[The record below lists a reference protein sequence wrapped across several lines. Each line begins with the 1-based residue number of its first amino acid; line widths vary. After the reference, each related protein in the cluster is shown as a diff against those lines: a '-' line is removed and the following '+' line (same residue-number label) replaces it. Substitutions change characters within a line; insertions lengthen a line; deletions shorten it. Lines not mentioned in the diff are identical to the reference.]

1 MIPAIY
7 GGVKWVKTGKSMSK
21 RDVIVPLDIPDVR
34 VLRTE
39 LGEKNELIIVVE
51 SVKGG
56 VRCRKCGQW
65 VNKLHGQD
73 EWVTIRH
80 LPAFGRPS
88 YLRYRPKRY
97 QCGGCEGHPT
107 TTEKLDWHE
116 SNSPHSFAYDEH
128 ILLQLINSTIE
139 DVSIKETISYDSV
152 LGTLERRIESTVD
165 WAGYIELGILGLD
178 EIALK
183 KGHRDYVT
191 LVTTRNEHGDIHLL
205 GVLSGRTKDEVIDF
219 LRLIP
224 ERLQKTVKTVC
235 CDLWEGFT
243 EAVQQEIPEAQIV
256 ADRFHVSRHYREAA
270 DDVRKNELQ
279 RLKKELPTEQYKKLK
294 GSMWAF
300 RKSANNLTP
309 EEKSVL
315 SLFFRLAPL
324 AKKAYKLRELLTAIF
339 EMRITKALAEKKIR
353 VWIKKAK
360 SSGLLCFNAF
370 FNTLE
375 HWWHEITNYFLL
387 RQNSGFVEGFNNKV
401 KVLKRRAYGLYN
413 LKHLFQRIYLDM
425 QGYRLFALPATT
437 IYG

>member
-1 MIPAIY
+1 MP
-7 GGVKWVKTGKSMSK
+7 K

-51 SVKGG
+51 STKGG

-97 QCGGCEGHPT
+97 QCGNCEGRPT

-139 DVSIKETISYDSV
+139 DVSQKESISYDSV
-152 LGTLERRIESTVD
+152 LGTLERRIESSVD
-165 WAGYIELGILGLD
+165 WSRYTELDVLGLD
-178 EIALK
+178 EISLK
-183 KGHRDYVT
+183 RGHRDYVT
-191 LVTTRNEHGDIHLL
+191 LVTARKENGEIHIL
-205 GVLSGRTKDEVIDF
+205 GVLPGRTKDEVIDF
-219 LRLIP
+219 LRFIP
-224 ERLQKTVKTVC
+224 EKLRKTVKTVC
-235 CDLWEGFT
+235 CDLWEGFS
-243 EAVQQEIPEAQIV
+243 EAVQQEIPEAQVV
-256 ADRFHVSRHYREAA
+256 ADRFHVSRHYRNAA

-279 RLKKELPTEQYKKLK
+279 RLKKELSAEEYKKLK
-294 GSMWAF
+294 GSLWAF
-300 RKSANNLTP
+300 RKNANDLTS
-309 EEKSVL
+309 EERGIL
-315 SLFFRLAPL
+315 NLFFRLAPL
-324 AKKAYKLRELLTAIF
+324 AKKAHKLRELLTAIF
-339 EMRITKALAEKKIR
+339 EMNITKAQAQKKIH
-353 VWIKKAK
+353 VWIKKARA
-360 SSGLLCFNAF
+360 SGLSCFDSF
-370 FNTLE
+370 FITLDN
-375 HWWHEITNYFLL
+375 WWNEITNYFLL

-425 QGYRLFALPATT
+425 QGYQLFAQPATT
-437 IYG
+437 LYR

>member
-1 MIPAIY
+1 M
-7 GGVKWVKTGKSMSK
+7 TK

-39 LGEKNELIIVVE
+39 FGEKNELIIVVE
-51 SVKGG
+51 STKGG

-65 VNKLHGQD
+65 INKLHGQD

-97 QCGGCEGHPT
+97 QCGNCEGQPS

-128 ILLQLINSTIE
+128 ILLQLINSTME

-152 LGTLERRIESTVD
+152 LGTLERRVEATVD
-165 WAGYIELGILGLD
+165 WSSYIELEVLGLD

-191 LVTTRNEHGDIHLL
+191 LVTVRKENGDIHLL
-205 GVLSGRTKDEVIDF
+205 GVLSGRTKDEIIDF
-219 LRLIP
+219 LRFMP
-224 ERLQKTVKTVC
+224 EKLRKTVKTVC
-235 CDLWEGFT
+235 CDLWEGFI
-243 EAVQQEIPEAQIV
+243 EAVRQEIPEAQIV
-256 ADRFHVSRHYREAA
+256 VDRFHVSRHYREAA

-294 GSMWAF
+294 GSLWAF
-300 RKSANNLTP
+300 RKNINDLTS
-309 EEKSVL
+309 EEKSAL
-315 SLFFRLAPL
+315 NLFFRLAPS
-324 AKKAYKLRELLTAIF
+324 AKKAYQLRELLTAIF
-339 EMRITKALAEKKIR
+339 EMHITKAQAQKKIR
-353 VWIKKAK
+353 VWIKKVKA
-360 SSGLLCFNAF
+360 SGLSCFNSF

-413 LKHLFQRIYLDM
+413 LKHLFQRIYLDI
-425 QGYRLFALPATT
+425 QGYRLFAQTVIT
-437 IYG
+437 IYD

>member
-1 MIPAIY
+1 MGCKI
-7 GGVKWVKTGKSMSK
+7 GKKTGKTMSK

-56 VRCRKCGQW
+56 ARCRKCGQW
-65 VNKLHGQD
+65 VSKLHGQD
-73 EWVTIRH
+73 TWVTIRH
-80 LPAFGRPS
+80 LPVFGRPS

-97 QCGGCEGHPT
+97 QCGSCEGHPT

-139 DVSIKETISYDSV
+139 DVSRKEAISYDSV
-152 LGTLERRIESTVD
+152 LGTLERRIESEVD
-165 WAGYIELGILGLD
+165 WSRYIELGVLGLD

-183 KGHRDYVT
+183 KGQRDYVT
-191 LVTTRNEHGDIHLL
+191 LVTTRNEQGDIHLL

-219 LRLIP
+219 LRKMP
-224 ERLQKTVKTVC
+224 EKLQKTVKTVC
-235 CDLWEGFT
+235 CDLWEGFI

-256 ADRFHVSRHYREAA
+256 ADRFHVSRHYRDAA
-270 DDVRKNELQ
+270 DGVRKNELQ

-300 RKSANNLTP
+300 RKSTNDLTP
-309 EEKSVL
+309 EEKKVL
-315 SLFFRLAPL
+315 NLFFRLAPL
-324 AKKAYKLRELLTAIF
+324 AKKAYKLRERLTAIF
-339 EMRITKALAEKKIR
+339 EMHITKAQAQKKIR

-360 SSGLLCFNAF
+360 ASGLSCFNSF

-375 HWWHEITNYFLL
+375 RWWHEITNYFLL

-401 KVLKRRAYGLYN
+401 KVLKRRTYGLYN

-425 QGYRLFALPATT
+425 QGYRLFARPLTT

>member
-1 MIPAIY
+1 MP
-7 GGVKWVKTGKSMSK
+7 K

-39 LGEKNELIIVVE
+39 LGEKDELIIVVE
-51 SVKGG
+51 STKGG

-65 VNKLHGQD
+65 INKLHGQD

-97 QCGGCEGHPT
+97 QCGNCEGHPT

-139 DVSIKETISYDSV
+139 DVSRKESISYDSV
-152 LGTLERRIESTVD
+152 LGTLERRIESSVD
-165 WAGYIELGILGLD
+165 WSQYTELEVLGLD

-191 LVTTRNEHGDIHLL
+191 LVTVQRENGAIHIL
-205 GVLSGRTKDEVIDF
+205 GVLPGHTKDEVIDF
-219 LRLIP
+219 LRFIP
-224 ERLQKTVKTVC
+224 ERLRKTVKTVC
-235 CDLWEGFT
+235 SDLWEGFI
-243 EAVQQEIPEAQIV
+243 EAVRQEIPEAQVV
-256 ADRFHVSRHYREAA
+256 ADRFHVSRHYRDAV
-270 DDVRKNELQ
+270 DDVRKAELQ
-279 RLKKELPTEQYKKLK
+279 RLKTELPVEDYKKLK
-294 GSMWAF
+294 GSLWAF
-300 RKSANNLTP
+300 RKDANDLTP
-309 EEKSVL
+309 DERRVL
-315 SLFFRLAPL
+315 DLFFRLAPL
-324 AKKAYKLRELLTAIF
+324 AKKAHKLRELLTAIF
-339 EMRITKALAEKKIR
+339 EMHITKAQAQKKIR
-353 VWIKKAK
+353 AWIKKARA
-360 SSGLLCFNAF
+360 SGLSCFDSFCNMLA
-370 FNTLE
+370 
-375 HWWHEITNYFLL
+375 HWWEEITNYFLL

-425 QGYRLFALPATT
+425 QGYRLFALPVAT